1 MYSCLLREENRF
13 AEYENVL
20 DVKCCQN
27 TTCVFG
33 TDDYVKNEK
42 LHEFMKINQ
51 TFFLFFKRVFNCLT
65 FQRTKRLKYG
75 KGMKMT

>member
-33 TDDYVKNEK
+33 TDDYVK
-42 LHEFMKINQ
+42 MKNYMN
-51 TFFLFFKRVFNCLT
+51 LWK
-65 FQRTKRLKYG
+65 
-75 KGMKMT
+75 

>member
-33 TDDYVKNEK
+33 TDDYVK
-42 LHEFMKINQ
+42 MKNYMN
-51 TFFLFFKRVFNCLT
+51 L
-65 FQRTKRLKYG
+65 
-75 KGMKMT
+75 

>member
-20 DVKCCQN
+20 DVKCSQN

-42 LHEFMKINQ
+42 LYEFMKINQ
-51 TFFLFFKRVFNCLT
+51 TFFLFLKECSIIWLFKE
-65 FQRTKRLKYG
+65 QKD
-75 KGMKMT
+75 

>member
-20 DVKCCQN
+20 DVKCSQN

-33 TDDYVKNEK
+33 TDDYVK
-42 LHEFMKINQ
+42 MKNYMN
-51 TFFLFFKRVFNCLT
+51 L
-65 FQRTKRLKYG
+65 
-75 KGMKMT
+75 